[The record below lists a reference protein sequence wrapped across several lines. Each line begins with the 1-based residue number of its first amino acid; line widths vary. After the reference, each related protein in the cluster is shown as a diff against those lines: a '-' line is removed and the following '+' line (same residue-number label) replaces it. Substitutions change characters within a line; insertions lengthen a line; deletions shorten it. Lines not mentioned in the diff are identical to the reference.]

1 VQSRG
6 VMALL
11 VSVHQLTKTFS
22 SGLQALKPVS
32 PVIAEVEI
40 LALLGPIGA
49 GKTRLISTICGI
61 GQPTSGSVTAGGHD
75 MVRAFRAARNL
86 IGLVP
91 QETALEPFEKAA
103 NTGPFCASAS
113 RVAARWL
120 RSCAARS
127 DASQRRAS
135 SRASVGSPVT
145 AKPLFC

>member
-1 VQSRG
+1 
-6 VMALL
+6 MALI

-32 PVIAEVEI
+32 LVIAEVEI
-40 LALLGPIGA
+40 LARLGPNGA

-75 MVRAFRAARNL
+75 VVRAFRAARNL

-91 QETALEPFEKAA
+91 QDIALEPFEKVAKTA
-103 NTGPFCASAS
+103 PRSASAS
-113 RVAARWL
+113 RVAALWL

-145 AKPLFC
+145 AKPLSC

>member
-1 VQSRG
+1 MQSG
-6 VMALL
+6 GAMALI

-32 PVIAEVEI
+32 LVIAEVEI
-40 LALLGPIGA
+40 LARLGPNGA

-75 MVRAFRAARNL
+75 VVRAFRAARNL

-91 QETALEPFEKAA
+91 QDIALEPFEKVAKTA
-103 NTGPFCASAS
+103 PRSASAS
-113 RVAARWL
+113 RVAALWL